1 MWQCYLEKMEN
12 LSFFFCSFSK
22 VFYFISCFQIQQQ
35 SVSQDLCTS
44 MVKSVEELWP
54 NAFLAIQSAEK
65 YHQHPCIF
73 TTATT
78 SELVTSRCLD
88 FILVSQCCQTHQD
101 PFSLPTYY
109 SVTNFDNFE
118 KRPEIGSFRVCHFTM
133 ICSKILPKI
142 SPYQF
147 FTIKLRKVGNTDS
160 DSQVPYQ

>member
-1 MWQCYLEKMEN
+1 MWQCYLEKIEN
-12 LSFFFCSFSK
+12 LSFFCSFSK
-22 VFYFISCFQIQQQ
+22 LFYFISCFPIQQQ

-73 TTATT
+73 TATT

-109 SVTNFDNFE
+109 SVTNFDNFKE
-118 KRPEIGSFRVCHFTM
+118 KGQKQAVLGFVISQLYAPRLC
-133 ICSKILPKI
+133 PKFHHTNFLQ
-142 SPYQF
+142 S
-147 FTIKLRKVGNTDS
+147 S
-160 DSQVPYQ
+160 

>member
-1 MWQCYLEKMEN
+1 MWLCYLEKIEN
-12 LSFFFCSFSK
+12 LSFFCSFSK

-109 SVTNFDNFE
+109 SVANFDNF
-118 KRPEIGSFRVCHFTM
+118 KKKGLKQANLRKFCHFTAFHNDM
-133 ICSKILPKI
+133 PLNPA
-142 SPYQF
+142 QF
-147 FTIKLRKVGNTDS
+147 HHTNDNLWKLS
-160 DSQVPYQ
+160 